1 MGRITKSTKRAP
13 LIAAVALCVAGLIC
27 CIIFLVTSFKKA
39 DLSNDMTNLQNSASV
54 AASELQSVPSIFPT
68 ANVDIPEKNLNFN
81 KLQKTNPDIYAWIY
95 IPGTSVDYPV
105 LQHPTDDTFYLEH
118 NIDGSA
124 GLPGCIYS
132 ELLNGKS
139 FDDRNTVLYGHN
151 MRNGSMFATLHRYA
165 DKDFFD
171 TNRYI
176 YIYTEKGTYVY
187 EIFAAYTYSDI
198 HLLKGLDITSDEKF
212 ADYLESVLAI
222 RGMGNNIDN
231 SLNIDSSDRIV
242 TLSTCTSNDT
252 RRFLVQGVL
261 LNGRER

>member
-1 MGRITKSTKRAP
+1 MGKITKSTKRAP
-13 LIAAVALCVAGLIC
+13 LIAGVALCVAGLIC

-54 AASELQSVPSIFPT
+54 AASEPQSVPSIFPT
-68 ANVDIPEKNLNFN
+68 ANVDIPQKNLNFN
-81 KLQKTNPDIYAWIY
+81 ELQKTNPDIYAWIY

-242 TLSTCTSNDT
+242 TLSTCTSNDI